1 MKMPA
6 LLLSATLTAA
16 AQGAPAAASPP
27 IHTFA
32 SLAMTPAGDR
42 VASVESLQSFESA
55 EQPHGTVV
63 IRTERDGHTLRS
75 IDPCASCSYGSLAW
89 SADGT
94 TLAFLATDASLGSVQ
109 ILLDRDGVMQTL
121 GTVQGVANTL
131 RFSPNGRTLALL
143 ATIAAK
149 KKIGALEAGAPQVG
163 DIGSAPDEQRIAVVP
178 VTGGELHFVTPDDT
192 FVYEYDWTPDGAG
205 FVATAAKGDG
215 DDNWWL
221 AELDAFDLAQGT
233 TRQIAKADYAKY
245 QMCMPRMAPDGKSV
259 VFVGGIMSDFGPLG
273 GEIYQVPFSGGMP
286 ASVTPGFRG
295 TFNALYWRD
304 RRLYATGMIVDR
316 AALVHIDLA
325 RHAVHTLWSDAVTAT
340 AAEGG
345 FTLSADGRSGAA
357 VVEDFGHAPKIIA
370 GPLAKTIAITH
381 DNDAQSVE
389 LDVHSVLWTSDGF
402 DVQGWLVG
410 PAMRPAGKRYP
421 MIVHVH
427 GGPSA
432 AVLPLFGTDYSLY
445 TTIHE
450 WVAHGYYVFM
460 PNPRGSFGQGEA
472 FARANIRD
480 FGGGDF
486 RDILA
491 GVAAAEKIAPI
502 DDHRLGIHGHSYG
515 GFMVMWAVTHTDRFR
530 TAIAGAG
537 ISDWISYYGL
547 NGIDTWMLP
556 FFGSS
561 LYDTPDLYRRMSPL
575 ESIKKVRT
583 PTLLYTGEYD
593 VEVPAEQS
601 FEFWHGLRDLGV
613 VTDLHVYPGEGHLI
627 QQSSHI
633 ADLRQRLP
641 AWFDRYLTP

>member
-1 MKMPA
+1 MKMLA
-6 LLLSATLTAA
+6 LLLTATLSAS
-16 AQGAPAAASPP
+16 AQAAPAAASAP
-27 IHTFA
+27 IHTYS
-32 SLAMTPAGDR
+32 SLAMAPAGDR
-42 VASVESLQSFESA
+42 VASVESVQSFESA
-55 EQPHGTVV
+55 DQPHGAVV
-63 IRTERDGHTLRS
+63 IRAARDGHALRS
-75 IDPCASCSYGSLAW
+75 IDPCASWSYGSLAW

-94 TLAFLATDASLGSVQ
+94 TLAFLATDASAGTVQ
-109 ILLDRDGVMQTL
+109 ILLERDGVVKSL
-121 GTVQGVANTL
+121 ATVQGVANTL
-131 RFSPNGRTLALL
+131 RFSPDGRTLAVL

-163 DIGSAPDEQRIAVVP
+163 DIGTAPDEQRIAVVP
-178 VTGGELHFVTPDDT
+178 VAGGDLRLVTPDDT
-192 FVYEYDWTPDGAG
+192 FIYEFDWTPDGVG

-221 AELDAFDLAQGT
+221 AELDAFALAQGAP
-233 TRQIAKADYAKY
+233 RQIAKADYAKY
-245 QMCMPRMAPDGKSV
+245 QMSMPRMAPDGKSV

-273 GEIYQVPFSGGMP
+273 GEIYQVPFSGGTP
-286 ASVTPGFRG
+286 VSITPGFRG
-295 TFNALYWRD
+295 TFNALYWRG

-316 AALVHIDLA
+316 AALVDIDPA
-325 RHAVHTLWSDAVTAT
+325 THAVHTLWSEQVTAT
-340 AAEGG
+340 AAEGD
-345 FTLSADGRSGAA
+345 FTLSADGRGGAA

-370 GPLAKTIAITH
+370 GPPAKMIAITH
-381 DNDAQSVE
+381 DNDAHSVD
-389 LDVHSVLWTSDGF
+389 LDVHSVQWKSDGF

-410 PAMRPAGKRYP
+410 PAVRPAGKRYP

-450 WVAHGYYVFM
+450 WVAHGYYIFM

-491 GVAAAEKIAPI
+491 GVDAAEKIAPI
-502 DDHRLGIHGHSYG
+502 DEHRLGIHGHSYG
-515 GFMVMWAVTHTDRFR
+515 GFMVMWAVTQTDRFR

-547 NGIDTWMLP
+547 NGVDTWMLP

-561 LYDTPDLYRRMSPL
+561 MYDSPDLYRRMSPL
-575 ESIKKVRT
+575 EFIKHVRT

-601 FEFWHGLRDLGV
+601 FEFWHALKDLGV
-613 VTDLHVYPGEGHLI
+613 TTDLHVYSGEGHLI
-627 QQSSHI
+627 QQSAHI
-633 ADLRQRLP
+633 LDLRQRLP
-641 AWFDRYLTP
+641 AWFDRYLVP